1 MNLSP
6 RDTTPKPHFLK
17 QRTSSVDAY
26 RDATVNT
33 WFSAIG
39 LLKLREFLITVDHF
53 SIWKRHLAWALA
65 DGKELRDYMTQR
77 YSSSMVFLSLLLSTE
92 LSVLFNSAVVTTDV
106 RHALEEE
113 SYHTVAFWIG
123 IFIIV
128 SAILSLLGLVA
139 TFTAWGMVSAVNEVN
154 AHCVLRSSIGQY
166 VAELP
171 GNLIVGS
178 IYTFS
183 IWLILFFFL
192 LLPVGFSSLLL
203 LGITLGLF
211 LHIITV
217 FSAFGRIIMHSGAM
231 GSNRIFASGFES
243 TLSPCSLHGNLLAK
257 ARDTLYNGFSIR
269 RQYAE
274 KHSIASD
281 LTVLDELKRHIRPP
295 KDDQPE
301 LACSAPNDTEN
312 GCLPLIL
319 AGSWTKFED
328 SFDTSEHVCS
338 KTFQDEPQCTAFMN
352 QVSSIFRAPIEVVR
366 SPQVHQATENNQ
378 RAEIPDV
385 DASQSTSLQYC
396 LRNSIKFLHDVADA
410 QVLPPAVFNRSSKEN
425 TSIQRSD
432 KLLSSESNDLE
443 DVFDGPLSLA
453 VLASSNRNL
462 GSWSLDNV
470 SPSDVACTITPTRP
484 GVRPIPGAE
493 GLSNLDVVTSVQTSR
508 LSKVQSRDDEQNHL
522 LSAPGDEDYGS
533 TRA

>member
-1 MNLSP
+1 
-6 RDTTPKPHFLK
+6 
-17 QRTSSVDAY
+17 
-26 RDATVNT
+26 
-33 WFSAIG
+33 
-39 LLKLREFLITVDHF
+39 
-53 SIWKRHLAWALA
+53 
-65 DGKELRDYMTQR
+65 
-77 YSSSMVFLSLLLSTE
+77 MVFMSLLLSTE

-106 RHALEEE
+106 RRALEEE
-113 SYHTVAFWIG
+113 SCHTVAFWVG

-231 GSNRIFASGFES
+231 GSNRIFDPVFES

-274 KHSIASD
+274 KDPITCD
-281 LTVLDELKRHIRPP
+281 LTVLDELKRQIRPP
-295 KDDQPE
+295 RDDQPE
-301 LACSAPNDTEN
+301 FACSAPDDTED
-312 GCLPLIL
+312 GCLPLRL
-319 AGSWTKFED
+319 AGSWIKFED
-328 SFDTSEHVCS
+328 SFDAHEQVFNEM
-338 KTFQDEPQCTAFMN
+338 FQDEPQCIAFKN
-352 QVSSIFRAPIEVVR
+352 RQTSIFRAPIDVVR
-366 SPQVHQATENNQ
+366 NPRVHQATENNR
-378 RAEIPDV
+378 RAEIPISDTWQN
-385 DASQSTSLQYC
+385 AISHSG
-396 LRNSIKFLHDVADA
+396 LRNTMVFLKEVSGAR
-410 QVLPPAVFNRSSKEN
+410 VPPSTKLNRSSKEN
-425 TSIQRSD
+425 TASQSSD
-432 KLLSSESNDLE
+432 DLLPSESNDLE
-443 DVFDGPLSLA
+443 DVFNAPLSLS
-453 VLASSNRNL
+453 VMASSNWKL
-462 GSWSLDNV
+462 GSRSLAEDSV
-470 SPSDVACTITPTRP
+470 SSSDVASTITPTRP
-484 GVRPIPGAE
+484 GIRTTPGAE
-493 GLSNLDVVTSVQTSR
+493 GISNLDVVTDVQMSR
-508 LSKVQSRDDEQNHL
+508 LPKVQSRDDEQSHL
-522 LSAPGDEDYGS
+522 LSDPGDEDYGS
-533 TRA
+533 TRT